1 MGFLLEILCEIGLIT
16 IGSRSSSFEI
26 TLLVRDQYCVCIISL
41 KYCFSLIYLM
51 FMVRGVRGKVKGYY
65 VERKLFK
72 FLSRFPGNFVFRV
85 PVSGSRA
92 SRKYPTA
99 FPDIFLVN
107 NVEDRIVAFEV
118 KSTSRK
124 KVVVKRSQVSKLFRF
139 LNAFKKYDR
148 REAVIAVWFSRDKK
162 WVFKKIEQILD
173 ENKIIVNISD
183 KSNWNP

>member
-1 MGFLLEILCEIGLIT
+1 
-16 IGSRSSSFEI
+16 
-26 TLLVRDQYCVCIISL
+26 
-41 KYCFSLIYLM
+41 
-51 FMVRGVRGKVKGYY
+51 MVRGVKGKVKGYY
-65 VERKLFK
+65 VERKLFR

-124 KVVVKRSQVSKLFRF
+124 RVVVKRNQVSKLFRF

-162 WVFKKIEQILD
+162 WVFKKIEQVLN
-173 ENKIIVNISD
+173 ENKIIVNIDD
-183 KSNWNP
+183 KSNWSP